1 MLPIVGPIRYEVSPM
16 FLLYHCANIA
26 VLLTAAVLYLHPFD
40 ALRPSMFWIFL
51 SLVVAYVSLAMVV
64 GQTLLF
70 SERRGGGIGLWRA
83 SSQVLSIFVLLS
95 AGFVYWVFDPL
106 PFRLLAGFLAFLG
119 MVGFVVCPVL
129 THGLFPSVRP
139 WKQSGHSRFMEDSR
153 ISS

>member
-1 MLPIVGPIRYEVSPM
+1 
-16 FLLYHCANIA
+16 
-26 VLLTAAVLYLHPFD
+26 
-40 ALRPSMFWIFL
+40 MFWILL

-70 SERRGGGIGLWRA
+70 SERRGGIGPWRA

-119 MVGFVVCPVL
+119 TVGFAVCPVL
-129 THGLFPSVRP
+129 THGLSPSVRS
-139 WKQSGHSRFMEDSR
+139 WKQSGHSRFMEDSL
-153 ISS
+153 ISSEG